1 MKRNVDIHYG
11 KEILT
16 LRINRES
23 IRYELKPADIKT
35 VDSISDEVQ
44 RALKNPVNSKEI
56 NQLVKKGDKVV
67 ILADDVTRLTPAKE
81 ILPHVINEINQGGVP
96 DSDITLVIALG
107 THRPM
112 TKNEINEKYGEDI
125 VTRIKIINHNS
136 FDKEQLKHY
145 GTTRRGTDIWVN
157 RSVVEAD
164 VKIGIGNIVPHHPTG
179 WSGGAKILLPGVA
192 GEHTT
197 GQFHLLG
204 ATQQLLGQIETPCR
218 EEMEDFASATG
229 FDFIINTILDR
240 YGKVV
245 HITAGHIIDAHREGV
260 LWGKRVFGA
269 PFTGKTDITIS
280 STFPVDQDLF
290 QADKGIFSAIISTK
304 EGGEIILLS
313 PCYEGV
319 SPTHQEVVDLAQFSD
334 EELFQKAGDINRRHD
349 PLSIAE
355 ALYLNTATHGFK
367 ITLVSDGITAE
378 IAGKLNLNSIKVSQ
392 LQEYLNSR
400 LEEKGLTLGLIHNS
414 AETIPVEAKSAGKL
428 SHIQNGRK

>member
-1 MKRNVDIHYG
+1 MKRAVNVHYG

-16 LRINRES
+16 LNINEEV
-23 IRYELKPADIKT
+23 ITHELKPADIKP
-35 VDSISDEVQ
+35 VENILDEVQ
-44 RALKNPVNSKEI
+44 RALKNPI
-56 NQLVKKGDKVV
+56 NADVISQIVKTGHKVV
-67 ILADDVTRLTPAKE
+67 ILADDITRLTPTKE
-81 ILPHVINEINQGGVP
+81 ILPYVLNEINKGGVP
-96 DSDITLVIALG
+96 DADITLVVALG

-112 TKNEINEKYGEDI
+112 TQDEIDEKYGEEVVD
-125 VTRIKIINHNS
+125 RIKIINHNCL
-136 FDKEQLKHY
+136 DKEQLKHY

-157 RSVVEAD
+157 RLVVEAD
-164 VKIGIGNIVPHHPTG
+164 VRIGIGNIVPHHPTG

-218 EEMEDFASATG
+218 EEMEDFAAATG

-240 YGKVV
+240 DGQLVRIV
-245 HITAGHIIDAHREGV
+245 AGHIVTAHREGV
-260 LWGKRVFGA
+260 EWGKRVFGA

-304 EGGEIILLS
+304 PGGEIILLS

-319 SPTHQEVVDLAQFSD
+319 SPTHQEVTELAKFSD
-334 EELFQKAGDINRRHD
+334 EELFQKARRPCSNHD

-355 ALYLNTATHGFK
+355 ALYFNTATQGFK
-367 ITLVSDGITAE
+367 ITLVSDGITDE
-378 IAGKLNLNSIKVSQ
+378 IAVKLKLNPIKASQ
-392 LQEYLNSR
+392 LQEYLDSR
-400 LEEKGLTLGLIHNS
+400 LAEEGLTLGVIHNS
-414 AETIPVEAKSAGKL
+414 AETLPVEV
-428 SHIQNGRK
+428 